1 MARAVEAPKMKEL
14 TVKQLAVLSGVTVR
28 TLHHYDE
35 IGLLKPTTVAA
46 NGYRLYGRE
55 AWLRLQD
62 ILLHREM
69 GVPLAD
75 IARLLDTQGADRVTA
90 LRRHRETLAR
100 ERERFGA
107 LIATIDRTIESLED
121 KTPMIP
127 ADLYKGI
134 SPEKQAEYEEQL
146 IQSRGPQARA
156 EIAHANAAFARS
168 GPSGQH
174 QAMEELRA
182 VETGLAAAL
191 AKGTPAND
199 PSLTPLLERHRGW
212 VARMWD
218 RPCPPE
224 AYAGLA
230 AMYESHPD
238 FRTRYEAIAPG
249 FTAFLCA
256 AMRAHAA
263 R

>member
-1 MARAVEAPKMKEL
+1 MKEL

-35 IGLLKPTTVAA
+35 IGLLKPTTIAA

-62 ILLHREM
+62 ILLHREL
-69 GVPLAD
+69 GVPLAE
-75 IARLLDTQGADRVTA
+75 IARLLDTQGTDRVAA

-107 LIATIDRTIESLED
+107 LIATIDRTIETLED
-121 KTPMIP
+121 NTPMKP
-127 ADLYKGI
+127 ADLYKGV
-134 SPEKQAEYEEQL
+134 SPEKQTEYETWL
-146 IQSRGPQARA
+146 IEKWGPQAHEDIARA
-156 EIAHANAAFARS
+156 KAGLARS
-168 GPSGQH
+168 GPEGQAK
-174 QAMEELRA
+174 AMEELRN
-182 VETGLAAAL
+182 VETAL
-191 AKGTPAND
+191 AGALAQGTPASD
-199 PSLTPLLERHRGW
+199 PALRPLLERHRAW

-238 FRTRYEAIAPG
+238 FRARYEAIAPG
-249 FTAFLCA
+249 FTDYLCS
-256 AMRAHAA
+256 AMRAYVAP
-263 R
+263 

>member
-1 MARAVEAPKMKEL
+1 MKEL

-46 NGYRLYGRE
+46 NGYRLYGQE

-62 ILLHREM
+62 ILLHREL
-69 GVPLAD
+69 GVPLAG
-75 IARLLDTQGADRVTA
+75 IARILDSQGPDRVAA
-90 LRRHRETLAR
+90 LQRHRETLAR

-121 KTPMIP
+121 RRPMIP
-127 ADLYKGI
+127 DDLYKGV
-134 SPEKQAEYEEQL
+134 SPEKQAEYEATLVETW
-146 IQSRGPQARA
+146 GPRVRDD
-156 EIAHANAAFARS
+156 IALAKAGQARS
-168 GPSGQH
+168 GPQGQA
-174 QAMEELRA
+174 QAMEELRS
-182 VETGLAAAL
+182 VETGLAAAMS
-191 AKGTPAND
+191 KGTPAAD
-199 PSLTPLLERHRGW
+199 PSLKPLLERHRGW

-230 AMYESHPD
+230 AMYEGHPD
-238 FRTRYEAIAPG
+238 FRARYEAIAPG
-249 FTAFLCA
+249 FTDYLCA
-256 AMRAHAA
+256 AMRAYAA

>member
-1 MARAVEAPKMKEL
+1 MKEL

-35 IGLLKPTTVAA
+35 IGLLKPTTIAA

-62 ILLHREM
+62 ILIHREL
-69 GVPLAD
+69 GVPLAE
-75 IARLLDTQGADRVTA
+75 IARILAAQGPDRIAA
-90 LRRHRETLAR
+90 LQRHRETLAR

-107 LIATIDRTIESLED
+107 LIATIDRTIEAIED

-127 ADLYKGI
+127 VELYKGVT
-134 SPEKQAEYEEQL
+134 PEKQAEYEATLVETW
-146 IQSRGPQARA
+146 GPHVRA
-156 EIAHANAAFARS
+156 DIAHAKAGQARS
-168 GPSGQH
+168 GPQGQA

-182 VETGLAAAL
+182 VETGLAAAM
-191 AKGTPAND
+191 AKGTPSND
-199 PSLTPLLERHRGW
+199 PSLKPLLERHRQW
-212 VARMWD
+212 VSRMWD
-218 RPCPPE
+218 RPCPPD

-238 FRTRYEAIAPG
+238 FRARYEAISHG
-249 FTAFLCA
+249 FTEYLCA
-256 AMRAHAA
+256 AMRAYAA